1 MLDSAALVAAG
12 AVGGALARW
21 RLSSAGGA
29 WPPHAAVAAINVSGS
44 FMLGLLAG
52 RFGGPSSPAAPAAAA
67 AAHAR
72 PRLLL
77 LAGTGF
83 LGAFT
88 TFSTFSLDVVALAEQ
103 GRWLRAAG
111 VAVGTP
117 ALGVGAAA
125 AGLALGRRLLRRA
138 AAAAAAAKG

>member
-44 FMLGLLAG
+44 FALGLLAG
-52 RFGGPSSPAAPAAAA
+52 RFGSAPGAAAPAAY
-67 AAHAR
+67 AR

-88 TFSTFSLDVVALAEQ
+88 TFSTFSLDVVALLEQ
-103 GRWLRAAG
+103 GAVLRAAA

-125 AGLALGRRLLRRA
+125 AGLAVGRRLLPRA
-138 AAAAAAAKG
+138 AAAARG

>member
-29 WPPHAAVAAINVSGS
+29 WPPHVAVAAINVSGS
-44 FMLGLLAG
+44 FALGLLAG
-52 RFGGPSSPAAPAAAA
+52 RFASPPAAPGAAA

-103 GRWLRAAG
+103 GRWMRAAG
-111 VAVGTP
+111 IAVGTP

-125 AGLALGRRLLRRA
+125 AGVALGRRLLKR